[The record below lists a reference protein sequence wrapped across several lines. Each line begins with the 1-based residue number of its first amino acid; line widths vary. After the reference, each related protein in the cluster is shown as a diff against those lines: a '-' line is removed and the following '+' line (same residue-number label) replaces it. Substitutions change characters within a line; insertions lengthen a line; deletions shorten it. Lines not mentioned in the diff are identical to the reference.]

1 MGLLNQGWLYLTV
14 AIVVEIAATSALKT
28 SEGMTRLV
36 PSVFALAGYGVSF
49 FCLARALQSLP
60 LGVSYAIWSGVGIVS
75 LTLIGV
81 FVYQQTL
88 GTAELVGTGLILAGV
103 LVLYGSG

>member
-1 MGLLNQGWLYLTV
+1 LNTGWLFLTV
-14 AIVVEIAATSALKT
+14 AIVVEIAATSSLKS

-36 PSVFALAGYGVSF
+36 PSVLALAGYGISF
-49 FCLARALQSLP
+49 YCLARALQFLP
-60 LGVSYAIWSGVGIVS
+60 LGVSYAIWSGVGIVA
-75 LTLIGV
+75 LTLIGL

-88 GTAELVGTGLILAGV
+88 GTAQLIGTGLILAGV